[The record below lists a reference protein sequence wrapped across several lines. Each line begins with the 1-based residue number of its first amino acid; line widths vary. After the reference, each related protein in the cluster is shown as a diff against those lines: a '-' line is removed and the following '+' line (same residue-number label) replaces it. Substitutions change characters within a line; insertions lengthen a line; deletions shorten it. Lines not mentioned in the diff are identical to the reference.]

1 MGSCSKVITGGKS
14 IRKEFIK
21 YVVFVVQNIP
31 KQFSS
36 DSLTSCETVKASHLQ
51 KPAGTPRRTK
61 PSIFCRS
68 SAVLK
73 QNN

>member
-31 KQFSS
+31 KQFFR
-36 DSLTSCETVKASHLQ
+36 LIH
-51 KPAGTPRRTK
+51 
-61 PSIFCRS
+61 
-68 SAVLK
+68 
-73 QNN
+73 